1 MQCQIGIQRPQM
13 FEAKDAFLS
22 TSRKGE
28 YRRVMMIESY
38 KTHGEC
44 SRCSP
49 ARVLFTAY
57 RDQVV
62 EAKLGTASQCKCSK
76 TKAI

>member
-1 MQCQIGIQRPQM
+1 M

-28 YRRVMMIESY
+28 YRRAMMIESY

-44 SRCSP
+44 ECSRCSP
-49 ARVLFTAY
+49 ARVLFRAY
-57 RDQVV
+57 RHQVV
-62 EAKLGTASQCKCSK
+62 EAKLGTASQRQCSK
-76 TKAI
+76 AKAI

>member
-1 MQCQIGIQRPQM
+1 M

-22 TSRKGE
+22 TSRNGE

-38 KTHGEC
+38 KIHREW

-49 ARVLFTAY
+49 ARVLFRAY
-57 RDQVV
+57 RHQVV
-62 EAKLGTASQCKCSK
+62 EAKLGTASQRKCIRA
-76 TKAI
+76 KAI